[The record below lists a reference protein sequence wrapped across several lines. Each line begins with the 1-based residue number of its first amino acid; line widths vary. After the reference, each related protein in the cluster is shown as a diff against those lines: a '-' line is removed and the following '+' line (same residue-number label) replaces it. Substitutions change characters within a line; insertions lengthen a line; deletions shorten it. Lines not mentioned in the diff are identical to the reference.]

1 LQLNRIL
8 VTGASGFIGRSLSP
22 ALDRAGYFVRTAS
35 RQTGMLAGAH
45 ESVTISDLTRPIAW
59 QPIVDGMDAV
69 VHLAAMAHTMSK
81 SPDALFDRVNWI
93 ATQELVS
100 AARACGVKHFIF
112 ISSIRAQSAAYAD
125 RVLSEA
131 DEPRPSDAYG
141 RSKLGAEQAVRDSGI
156 PFTIF
161 RPVVVYGPDPKGNIA
176 TLLRVAGTR
185 WPLPLPLARF
195 DNRRSL
201 LAMNN
206 LIDGIIFSLNQHVT
220 IGQLYLIA
228 DDDALSLTEIFTIL
242 REAYGRKRQ
251 LISVP
256 PKAFELLFKAIGRE
270 DYWHRLA
277 GNLIV
282 STNKLRRDGWRPK
295 IDTRSGLVDLVRT
308 VKGESARQ
316 ARNAGG
322 GQV

>member
-1 LQLNRIL
+1 
-8 VTGASGFIGRSLSP
+8 
-22 ALDRAGYFVRTAS
+22 
-35 RQTGMLAGAH
+35 MLAGAH

>member
-1 LQLNRIL
+1 
-8 VTGASGFIGRSLSP
+8 
-22 ALDRAGYFVRTAS
+22 
-35 RQTGMLAGAH
+35 MLPGGH
-45 ESVTISDLTRPIAW
+45 ESVTISDLTRPPAW
-59 QPIVDGMDAV
+59 EPIVDGMDAV
-69 VHLAAMAHTMSK
+69 VHLAAMAHATSK
-81 SPDALFDRVNWI
+81 SPDALFDQVNRI

-100 AARACGVKHFIF
+100 AARAFGVKHFIF
-112 ISSIRAQSAAYAD
+112 ISSVRAQSAAYAD

-131 DEPRPSDAYG
+131 DEPHPSDAYG

-161 RPVVVYGPDPKGNIA
+161 RPVVVYGPNPKGNIA
-176 TLLRVAGTR
+176 TLLRVAATR
-185 WPLPLPLARF
+185 WPLPLARF

-206 LIDGIIFSLNQHVT
+206 LIDGIIFSLNERVT
-220 IGQLYLIA
+220 IGQIYLIA

-242 REAYGRKRQ
+242 REAYGRQRQ
-251 LISVP
+251 LISIP
-256 PKAFELLFKAIGRE
+256 PNAFELLFKAIGRE

-277 GNLIV
+277 GDLIV
-282 STNKLRRDGWRPK
+282 STNKLKRDGWRPK

-308 VKGESARQ
+308 IKSKPAPQ

-322 GQV
+322 GHV